1 MWLEAVAAVDY
12 LTDTHR
18 PRLTLWDALDEA
30 PVVDGRV
37 TRSRDGFPARR
48 AVGRPWSDP
57 DPLRSSIE
65 ALLTAVPP
73 AESAGATALGDVL
86 TAAMAAWLGAMADEF
101 NDCQRFG
108 SARWRGDAIG

>member
-1 MWLEAVAAVDY
+1 VWLEAVAAVDY

-48 AVGRPWSDP
+48 AVELPWSDP
-57 DPLRSSIE
+57 DPLRSGVE

-73 AESAGATALGDVL
+73 AESAGATALGDVP
-86 TAAMAAWLGAMADEF
+86 TAAMAAWLVAMAEDF
-101 NDCQRFG
+101 TDSHPFG
-108 SARWRGDAIG
+108 RPRWRGDAIA